1 MSNIIVT
8 GANGMIGWHLL
19 QELKHKGHIVWAI
32 DYQFDNLPNTNNNN
46 HTNNHI
52 TQPQFFKERFESS
65 SKLNNVAFIEENL
78 LEEKQ
83 LSLTLL
89 NYKIDTVIHLAARA
103 GVAESFAKPGLTLFH
118 NQKSFI
124 NVLEAVRQY
133 SPQTQVIFASS
144 SSVYGKDTMDCTAED
159 SALNPVSPYGLS
171 KLFNEQT
178 ARFYHQHYGLNLTG
192 LRFFTA
198 YGQYNRQDM
207 LIYKIV
213 ESISQQK
220 ELKLYHNGLMHRD
233 FTYAGDI
240 AKIIHL
246 LCDKKSQ
253 EQKNGKPHCFNL
265 FNVGKGHS
273 ESISYMVQLCE
284 HHLGAKANTQ
294 IVDHHPSYD
303 PLITYADNRKILAY
317 LNTDFQFT
325 SIEDGLKKT
334 MDWFSSSILKK

>member
-19 QELKHKGHIVWAI
+19 QELKHNGHFVWAI
-32 DYQFDNLPNTNNNN
+32 DYQFDNLPDA
-46 HTNNHI
+46 
-52 TQPQFFKERFESS
+52 TQLQFFKQRFESS
-65 SKLNNVAFIEENL
+65 SKLDNVAFIEENL
-78 LEEKQ
+78 IDEKQ

-89 NYKIDTVIHLAARA
+89 NYKIDSVIHLAARA

-118 NQKSFI
+118 NQKSFL
-124 NVLEAVRQY
+124 NVLEAVRKH

-144 SSVYGKDTMDCTAED
+144 SSVYGKDTMDCTAEE
-159 SALNPVSPYGLS
+159 SSLNPVSPYGLS

-198 YGQYNRQDM
+198 YGEYNRQDM
-207 LIYKIV
+207 LVHKIV
-213 ESISQQK
+213 ESITQQK

-240 AKIIHL
+240 ARIIHL
-246 LCDKKSQ
+246 LCQKQNINIIDKK
-253 EQKNGKPHCFNL
+253 EPHAFNL

-284 HHLGAKANTQ
+284 QHLGAKANIQ
-294 IVDHHPSYD
+294 IVEHHPSYD

-325 SIEDGLKKT
+325 SIETGLKKT
-334 MDWFSSSILKK
+334 MEWFCSSILNK